1 MRSEPITRKR
11 SQFYLRI
18 KEDRNRGLNLYAT
31 KLTGILIEC
40 FHSDFWRVSPKK
52 WEETKNPDIE
62 NLWIPADKMHHV
74 DVDALEA
81 WGHMANNFIWLKFGE
96 NLLPCFSGDELV
108 CCVATD
114 FNFAID
120 SNDELV
126 YDTHNNLVRS
136 ELGEAEYQLK
146 YRSQHLNNEEKTL
159 FFNRMGSALLSAFDQ
174 LPLCILNSYP
184 PIISPIPAQVNGE
197 LKLAWTLAKHVA
209 NQRNL
214 TFLEPLLKIA
224 KPQIKQLPIE
234 QKISAWKEIF
244 ANKNALSLESSAV
257 IGKSVVIV
265 DDLYQSGATMWAYAG
280 YLKRLG
286 AKNICGL
293 VCVKSM
299 SDKDNP

>member
-11 SQFYLRI
+11 SQFYLLI
-18 KEDRNRGLNLYAT
+18 KENRNGGLNLYAT

-40 FHSDFWRVSPKK
+40 FHFNFWRVSPKK
-52 WEETKNPDIE
+52 WEETKNPNIG

-74 DVDALEA
+74 DVDALETWA
-81 WGHMANNFIWLKFGE
+81 RMANNFIWLEFGE

-108 CCVATD
+108 CRVATD

-126 YDTHNNLVRS
+126 HDTHNNLVRS

-146 YRSQHLNNEEKTL
+146 YRGQYLNNEEKTL
-159 FFNRMGSALLSAFDQ
+159 FFNRMGLALLSAFDQ
-174 LPLCILNSYP
+174 LPLRILNSYP
-184 PIISPIPAQVNGE
+184 PIISPIPAQANGE
-197 LKLAWTLAKHVA
+197 FKLAWTLAKYVA

-214 TFLEPLLKIA
+214 AFLEPLLKIA

-265 DDLYQSGATMWAYAG
+265 DDLYQSGATMWAYAEH
-280 YLKRLG
+280 LKRLG
-286 AKNICGL
+286 AKNVFGL